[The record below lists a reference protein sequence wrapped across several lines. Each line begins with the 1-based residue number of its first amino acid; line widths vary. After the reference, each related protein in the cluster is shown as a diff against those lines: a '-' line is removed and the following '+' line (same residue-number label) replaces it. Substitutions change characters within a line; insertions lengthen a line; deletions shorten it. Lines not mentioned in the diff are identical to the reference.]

1 VTASRDPEVL
11 AVRAYFDRLL
21 QDLPAP
27 LLDHDGA
34 PNQKND
40 PDAKRARREEKR
52 AGKKQDR

>member
-1 VTASRDPEVL
+1 M
-11 AVRAYFDRLL
+11 RAYFDRLL